1 MERLKA
7 FCNGLLRLS
16 RGVLG
21 SLKVFGYPTRFGAPR
36 GSLGALPR
44 GVFAAP
50 SKPLGAFIKAFFAPV
65 KTFLS
70 LSLSVFL
77 AAKFRPQILT
87 PKATQKRLQKHQT
100 KKKPSSRKQLRFLF
114 SHSPTTAIAV
124 EGENRAKTAED
135 ARSSAFLFGVWCFSL
150 PLRGKPLGFCRQKF
164 VSFVDFLNSILPP

>member
-1 MERLKA
+1 MTLLQSLRKLSQTFPKPNPRSPSHPPGSYEPEGHPEAIFASSAERLKA
-7 FCNGLLRLS
+7 FCKGLLRLS

-21 SLKVFGYPTRFGAPR
+21 SLKVFGRPTRFGAPR

-50 SKPLGAFIKAFFAPV
+50 SKPLGAFIKALFAPV

-87 PKATQKRLQKHQT
+87 PKATKKGCKNTKQ
-100 KKKPSSRKQLRFLF
+100 KKKP
-114 SHSPTTAIAV
+114 
-124 EGENRAKTAED
+124 
-135 ARSSAFLFGVWCFSL
+135 
-150 PLRGKPLGFCRQKF
+150 
-164 VSFVDFLNSILPP
+164 